1 MTGKTFIAD
10 LLDFL
15 DSSNELPRGTIL
27 EDTLLIDDGYV
38 DSFSI
43 MQLLAFIE
51 ERTGT
56 IVAIETLSLETIH
69 TPRIIAETYGH
80 RIEAEA

>member
-1 MTGKTFIAD
+1 MTTQTFLAD

-15 DSSNELPRGTIL
+15 DRSNELAQGTIL
-27 EDTLLIDDGYV
+27 EDTRLIDDGYV

-56 IVAIETLSLETIH
+56 AIAIETLSLETIH
-69 TPRIIAETYGH
+69 TPRVIAETYGH
-80 RIEAEA
+80 RIGVEA

>member
-1 MTGKTFIAD
+1 MTGTTFIAD

-56 IVAIETLSLETIH
+56 AVAIETLSLETIH
-69 TPRIIAETYGH
+69 TPRIITETYGH
-80 RIEAEA
+80 RIEVEA